1 MSLARVSVAGG
12 VREEAA
18 RGTSDFAL
26 QFREP
31 GERAGALKWSEDF
44 YSCGYLEVR

>member
-31 GERAGALKWSEDF
+31 GEQRDSLRAQ
-44 YSCGYLEVR
+44 VR